1 MVKKIS
7 MAALVMAVL
16 FILASCTSL
25 DVVGQNSISSFDK
38 LMTATASLVSKD
50 EMNGGWSLKAQDGS
64 ARFIWSWDFS
74 KSPLHDVML
83 EMDATPFVNA
93 GLNVSKLPD
102 GMAYDNM
109 LMVGTKIG
117 TQALTYN
124 GEATPLESFKKIVEL
139 KRAAIKYHT
148 ALDHYG
154 VDLGNGNSFEW
165 AKDMSTNDKDIVFVL
180 DPKAL
185 TDAGV
190 DPAKVEGWVF
200 AKVKVDDANGKPIE
214 VDKFLKPFSLQ

>member
-7 MAALVMAVL
+7 LAALMMAVL
-16 FILASCTSL
+16 FILPSCSSL
-25 DVVGQNSISSFDK
+25 DVAGKESINSFDR
-38 LMTATASLVSKD
+38 LMTATTNLVSKD
-50 EMNGGWSLKAQDGS
+50 DMNGGWSLKAPDGS
-64 ARFIWSWDFS
+64 ARFIWSLDYS

-83 EMDATPFVNA
+83 ELDATPFVNA
-93 GLNVSKLPD
+93 GLDVSKLPA

-109 LMVGTKIG
+109 LMVGTKLG
-117 TQALTYN
+117 TQALTYS
-124 GEATPLESFKKIVEL
+124 GEATPLESFKKIVET

-154 VDLGNGNSFEW
+154 VDLGNGNGFEW

-180 DPKAL
+180 DPKVL

-190 DPAKVEGWVF
+190 DPNKVEGWVF

>member
-1 MVKKIS
+1 MVKKFS
-7 MAALVMAVL
+7 LVALLLAGL
-16 FILASCTSL
+16 FILASCTQL
-25 DVVGQNSISSFDK
+25 DVVGQDSINSFDK
-38 LMTATASLVSKD
+38 LMTATTSLVSKD
-50 EMNGGWSLKAQDGS
+50 DMSGGWSLTAPDGS
-64 ARFIWSWDFS
+64 ARFIWSWDYS

-83 EMDATPFVNA
+83 ELDATPFVNA
-93 GLNVSKLPD
+93 GLDVSKLPA

-154 VDLGNGNSFEW
+154 VDLGNGNGFEF

-180 DPKAL
+180 DPKVL

-190 DPAKVEGWVF
+190 DPSKVEGWVF